1 MGTHI
6 CKTAGVVWN
15 LKLGISDSMPAGAKL
30 LAFGLR
36 LALEGIGRQLGDFR
50 CRI

>member
-6 CKTAGVVWN
+6 CKTAGVVWS
-15 LKLGISDSMPAGAKL
+15 LKLGISDFMLAGVKL
-30 LAFGLR
+30 VAVASR

-50 CRI
+50 WI